1 MPYSCLIS
9 IAFVSSFNE
18 ITLIHFVCPGDQVSM
33 MANVTTPYPNGYKL
47 MSRLSACS
55 QLQYEITSYKDKIYF
70 VHSWH
75 SLSLYTAELLTSWGS
90 EKPQSPTP
98 HTVVAPCTEI
108 HNELLIL
115 LSSRLGSLQ
124 RLFFLCPT
132 FSSFYHTELKALLLI
147 YLLVWTPKKLSI
159 VIYSHSSF
167 WNRFST

>member
-1 MPYSCLIS
+1 
-9 IAFVSSFNE
+9 
-18 ITLIHFVCPGDQVSM
+18 
-33 MANVTTPYPNGYKL
+33 
-47 MSRLSACS
+47 MSPRHILLATNSYQGFPSCS
-55 QLQYEITSYKDKIYF
+55 QLQYEIMSYKYRIYL

-75 SLSLYTAELLTSWGS
+75 SLSLYTAESLASWGS
-90 EKPQSPTP
+90 EKPQSPTL

-132 FSSFYHTELKALLLI
+132 FSSFYHAELKALLLI

-159 VIYSHSSF
+159 MICSHSDF